1 VEARGRERGIKR
13 AARKREQETNEKVG
27 TREEKMRVGEN
38 RKRADAR
45 LKEERKRERER
56 HERKSNGGKDER
68 ARESARE
75 SASARACAGWGGGD
89 PKLSHCPPTNK
100 FVSSTVAL
108 AVLTA
113 TLQHTMLQCCSQHSN
128 TACRTIFLSDSLLTH

>member
-56 HERKSNGGKDER
+56 HERESNGGKDER
-68 ARESARE
+68 ARERARE
-75 SASARACAGWGGGD
+75 TARARVRARDGGGRIQ
-89 PKLSHCPPTNK
+89 N
-100 FVSSTVAL
+100 
-108 AVLTA
+108 
-113 TLQHTMLQCCSQHSN
+113 
-128 TACRTIFLSDSLLTH
+128 CRTVLWRTNLYPALLRWLC